1 MPALPW
7 AALLPAES
15 GGKPAAVASTV
26 ICFRKRRRSARCAS
40 MSTSSLPHSTRDRPL
55 LLREAQG
62 RVPELQ
68 EILRAHRDAALHL
81 GLGGHDVEAI
91 LTDPVHDLLGHF
103 RGWVAPGEPVG
114 ERLPEGLRHRSRL
127 ALLGELRRTIA
138 RRAHDVRVDEAG
150 TDHGDAD

>member
-7 AALLPAES
+7 AALLPARNV
-15 GGKPAAVASTV
+15 GKPAAVASTI
-26 ICFRKRRRSARCAS
+26 ICFRKHRRSVRCAS
-40 MSTSSLPHSTRDRPL
+40 MSTSSRPHSTRDRPL

-91 LTDPVHDLLGHF
+91 LTDPADDLLGHF
-103 RGWVAPGEPVG
+103 RGWVAAGEPVG
-114 ERLPEGLRHRSRL
+114 ERPPEGLRHWPRL
-127 ALLGELRRTIA
+127 ALLGELHRTIEGG
-138 RRAHDVRVDEAG
+138 RD
-150 TDHGDAD
+150 